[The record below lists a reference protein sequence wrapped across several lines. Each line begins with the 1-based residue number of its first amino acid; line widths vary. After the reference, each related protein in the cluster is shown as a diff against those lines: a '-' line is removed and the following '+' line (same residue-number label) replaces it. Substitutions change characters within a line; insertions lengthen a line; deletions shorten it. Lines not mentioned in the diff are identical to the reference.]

1 MDNKKPAMDIL
12 GVPVTPFSMAEAVAW
27 LMARVEQELPTQVVT
42 ANAEIIMMAQQMPA
56 YRALLQKTDLILADG
71 AGTVWAGRTLGNQ
84 VPERVAGFDLFLEL
98 LKDGAHRGTKFFLF
112 GAAPGIA
119 EAAAAKAR
127 EIAPGVRIVGTR
139 NGYFKEEESASIVE
153 TINAT
158 GADILFAALGAPK
171 QEYWLRDYGSRLQP
185 ALRIGLGGSFDVLA
199 GKVERAPQWM
209 QRASLEW
216 LYRLLK
222 QPSRIG
228 RMMALPKFVIAV
240 NKASHASRK

>member
-1 MDNKKPAMDIL
+1 MNEKPIMDIL
-12 GVPVTPFSMAEAVAW
+12 GVPVTPFSMQEAVAW
-27 LMARVEQELPTQVVT
+27 LMDRVQQNIPTQVVT
-42 ANAEIIMMAQQMPA
+42 ANAEIIMMGQQDPA
-56 YRALLQKTDLILADG
+56 YLKLLQQADLVLPDG
-71 AGTVWAGRTLGNQ
+71 AGTVWAGRKLGYS
-84 VPERVAGFDLFLEL
+84 VPERVAGYELFLEI
-98 LKDGAHRGTKFFLF
+98 LKYAGRHGEKIFLF

-199 GKVERAPQWM
+199 GKVERAPRWM

>member
-1 MDNKKPAMDIL
+1 MDIL
-12 GVPVTPFSMAEAVAW
+12 GVPVTPFSMQEAVAW
-27 LMARVEQELPTQVVT
+27 LMDRVQQNIPTQVVT
-42 ANAEIIMMAQQMPA
+42 ANAEIIMMGQQDPA
-56 YRALLQKTDLILADG
+56 YLKLLQQADLVLPDG
-71 AGTVWAGRTLGNQ
+71 AGTVWAGRKLGYS
-84 VPERVAGFDLFLEL
+84 VPERVAGYELFLEI
-98 LKDGAHRGTKFFLF
+98 LKYAGRHGEKIFLF

-199 GKVERAPQWM
+199 GKVERAPRWM

>member
-1 MDNKKPAMDIL
+1 MNEKPIMDIL
-12 GVPVTPFSMAEAVAW
+12 GVPVTPFSMQEAVAW
-27 LMARVEQELPTQVVT
+27 LMDRVQRNIPTQVVT
-42 ANAEIIMMAQQMPA
+42 ANAEIIMMGQQDPA
-56 YRALLQKTDLILADG
+56 YLKLLQQADLVLPDG
-71 AGTVWAGRTLGNQ
+71 AGTVWAGRKLGYS
-84 VPERVAGFDLFLEL
+84 VPERVAGYELFLEI
-98 LKDGAHRGTKFFLF
+98 LKYAGRHGEKIFLF

-119 EAAAAKAR
+119 ESAAAKAR

-158 GADILFAALGAPK
+158 GANILFAALGAPK